1 MLWSCWLSSS
11 CLFGNPNFFHFVT
24 PVMFQMLLLLSDITG
39 EIILQPNGFLFFSKL
54 LFLVTLPLF
63 DSFNHYSWDKY
74 LVHINVLM
82 NSLNWLII
90 TTEFFF
96 FCHWHSWKLYVGA
109 KPLIP
114 IIIIFFCFSRTL
126 HFSVEFSIACV
137 FSIACFFLIYFL
149 FLSQHLLAV
158 CSTGKMIKTTIK
170 NNFLHY

>member
-39 EIILQPNGFLFFSKL
+39 EIILQPNGFLFLSKL

-96 FCHWHSWKLYVGA
+96 FFVTDILESCMLEPSHSFLLSLY
-109 KPLIP
+109 
-114 IIIIFFCFSRTL
+114 FFASQGL
-126 HFSVEFSIACV
+126 HTS
-137 FSIACFFLIYFL
+137 
-149 FLSQHLLAV
+149 LL
-158 CSTGKMIKTTIK
+158 
-170 NNFLHY
+170 NFL